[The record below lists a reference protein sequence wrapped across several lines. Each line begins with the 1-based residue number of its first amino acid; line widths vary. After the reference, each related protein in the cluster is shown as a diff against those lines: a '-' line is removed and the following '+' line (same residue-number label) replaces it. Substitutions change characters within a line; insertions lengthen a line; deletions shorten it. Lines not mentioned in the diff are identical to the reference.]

1 MKAHINI
8 GSNIG
13 DRMANISRAVAL
25 IRDLSL
31 VPPRVSKVFESEPW
45 GYDSVNMFY
54 NVGVEIDTDLSPAL
68 LLSALKSI
76 EKNIDPSSHRDENGN
91 YKDRTI
97 DIDLI
102 YMGDFVIS
110 IDSLQLPHPRMEKRA
125 FVLTPIAELDPTW
138 HHPVTGKTAIQMLS
152 EL

>member
-13 DRMANISRAVAL
+13 DRMANICRAVAL

-54 NVGVEIDTDLSPAL
+54 NVGVEIETDLSPTL
-68 LLSALKSI
+68 LLPALKSI
-76 EKNIDPSSHRDENGN
+76 EKNIDASSHRDENGN
-91 YKDRTI
+91 YKDRAI

-110 IDSLQLPHPRMEKRA
+110 IDSIQLPHPRMEKRG

>member
-54 NVGVEIDTDLSPAL
+54 NVGVEIDTDLSPTL
-68 LLSALKSI
+68 LLPALKSI
-76 EKNIDPSSHRDENGN
+76 EKNIDASSHRDENGN
-91 YKDRTI
+91 YKDRAI

-110 IDSLQLPHPRMEKRA
+110 IDSLQIPHPMMEKRG